1 MKIVVLDYSGHL
13 PQADLSKK
21 LCAKNVNVLHLYC
34 TDYVSGTADFN
45 FSPHKDGII
54 EFRGVGTDTGFD
66 KYNLFKRLRH
76 EKIIAKKF
84 FGIIKNYAPD
94 NVVLSNLPLLAAFI
108 LTKRLQF
115 ANIPYVY
122 WWQDVYSEAIVS
134 ELRGNINKIWLSLL
148 SRIIYG
154 MERSALKHAIA
165 TVAISENFEMKYL
178 DWKIDP
184 RKFSIQPNWSAP
196 EDFIDVPV
204 RTSPLSEPYIIYAG
218 TLGLKHNPQL
228 LIELADMIA
237 QQDSVT
243 KLVVVSQGLGRDF
256 LSSPEN
262 LRDNI
267 ILKDFL
273 PFDELKNHLF
283 HALAVI
289 AILEPSA
296 SEYSVPS
303 KVMTYFCAGKAII
316 AALSPENQVARY
328 IRDSNSGFVV
338 STESADEMAVAALE
352 LISDES
358 LRKQMEKNSRKFAI
372 ENFSGDKAADLFIQ
386 LFYQ

>member
-1 MKIVVLDYSGHL
+1 MKAIVLDYSGHL

-21 LCAKNVNVLHLYC
+21 LSTKSVNVLHLYC
-34 TDYVSGTADFN
+34 TDYITGNAN
-45 FSPHKDGII
+45 FSFTPKENQLI
-54 EFRGVGTDTGFD
+54 EFRGVSADIVFD
-66 KYNLFKRLRH
+66 KYNFSKRLRH
-76 EKIIAKKF
+76 EKKIANKF
-84 FGIIKNYAPD
+84 FQIIREFDPD
-94 NVVLSNLPLLAAFI
+94 IIVLSNLPLLAALI
-108 LTKRLQF
+108 LTKKLKF
-115 ANIPYVY
+115 AKIPYVY
-122 WWQDVYSEAIVS
+122 WWQDVYATAIVT
-134 ELRGNINKIWLSLL
+134 ELIARFNQKGLSLP
-148 SRIIYG
+148 SKIIYS
-154 MERSALKHAIA
+154 MERSTLKHAKA
-165 TVAISENFEMKYL
+165 VVAISENFKKQYH
-178 DWKIDP
+178 DWNLDP
-184 RKFSIQPNWSAP
+184 RKLFIQPNWSAP
-196 EDFIDVPV
+196 EDFIDGPV

-262 LRDNI
+262 LRDNV

-316 AALSPENQVARY
+316 AALGPENQVARY
-328 IRDSNSGFVV
+328 IRDSNSGYVV
-338 STESADEMAVAALE
+338 STESANEMAAAALE

-372 ENFSGDKAADLFIQ
+372 ENFSGNKAADLFIQ
-386 LFYQ
+386 LFNQ